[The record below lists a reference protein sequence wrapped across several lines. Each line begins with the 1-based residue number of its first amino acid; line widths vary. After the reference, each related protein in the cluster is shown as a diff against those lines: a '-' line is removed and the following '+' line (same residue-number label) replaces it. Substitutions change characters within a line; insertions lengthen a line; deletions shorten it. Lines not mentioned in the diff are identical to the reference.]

1 LRCQTVRDGARRCE
15 TVTTIEPIRAPRHC
29 GGRSPTHPLAGDVVL
44 RVYFVN
50 MSNPVPGIGVN
61 EVFELLRGGAPLVD
75 VREPHEYDE
84 VRAVGARLVPLQSVP
99 QALATF
105 PVDGPVYVI
114 CRSGARS
121 HKACEWLRQQG
132 VDAVN
137 VLGGTLAWVDATLP
151 TEAGPAA
158 PQSIASGDA

>member
-1 LRCQTVRDGARRCE
+1 M
-15 TVTTIEPIRAPRHC
+15 
-29 GGRSPTHPLAGDVVL
+29 VL
-44 RVYFVN
+44 RVYFVT

-75 VREPHEYDE
+75 VREPHEYEE

-99 QALATF
+99 QSLAVF
-105 PVDGPVYVI
+105 PTDRAVYVI
-114 CRSGARS
+114 CRSGGRS
-121 HKACEWLRQQG
+121 HKACEWLREQG

-137 VLGGTLAWVDATLP
+137 VLGGTLAWVEATLP

-158 PQSIASGDA
+158 PHTSPSGDV